1 MNIIHATTLN
11 DFSEIVC
18 LFQEFRDF
26 ANIDG
31 CRLEMAEETKV
42 ESLPGIYAPP
52 KGRLFLVSDDGNA
65 AGCVGLAELEP
76 GICELKHLYVRSKF
90 QGKKL
95 GRKLVETAIQEARS
109 IGYTQMRLSTREM
122 LKAAISLYNSL
133 GFKQTRRYIYQHDPV
148 IEFVD
153 LELDLTQ

>member
-1 MNIIHATTLN
+1 
-11 DFSEIVC
+11 
-18 LFQEFRDF
+18 
-26 ANIDG
+26 
-31 CRLEMAEETKV
+31 
-42 ESLPGIYAPP
+42 YAPP

-76 GICELKHLYVRSKF
+76 GICELKHPYVRSKF
-90 QGKKL
+90 RGKKL

-122 LKAAISLYNSL
+122 LKAATSLYRSL
-133 GFKQTRRYIYQHDPV
+133 GFKQTRRYIYKYDPA

-153 LELDLTQ
+153 LELDLTR